1 MNRLPEA
8 LAERFYNELQV
19 LVFGRIHFSKTSLVP
34 KNWSGLPERDRLEW
48 TEAARRVLA
57 DEQLMKTIRE
67 RAEGL

>member
-34 KNWSGLPERDRLEW
+34 KNWSGLTERDRLEW

-57 DEQLMKTIRE
+57 DKELMGIIRTRDE
-67 RAEGL
+67 L